1 MSFIELCKQY
11 VALNQA
17 INVGALH
24 ETAADNTLFAMLDAY
39 REENK
44 DEMQEDGE
52 PWDDDIVMDAMLNDM
67 PTAQELS
74 INLYQ

>member
-1 MSFIELCKQY
+1 
-11 VALNQA
+11 
-17 INVGALH
+17 
-24 ETAADNTLFAMLDAY
+24 
-39 REENK
+39 
-44 DEMQEDGE
+44 MQEDGE